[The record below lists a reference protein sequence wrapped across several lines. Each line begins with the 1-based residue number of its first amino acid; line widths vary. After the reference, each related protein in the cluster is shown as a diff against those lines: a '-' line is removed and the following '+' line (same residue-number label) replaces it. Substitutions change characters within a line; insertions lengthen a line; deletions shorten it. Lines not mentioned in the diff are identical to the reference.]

1 MSFGGCLKI
10 DSGAQMYK
18 NSDET
23 NLISAG
29 DWLVWF
35 CSFMAYSDL
44 TVKALIYVVFL
55 DKN

>member
-10 DSGAQMYK
+10 ESGAQMYK
-18 NSDET
+18 TSDET

-29 DWLVWF
+29 EWLVWF

-44 TVKALIYVVFL
+44 TVKALIYVVLL
-55 DKN
+55 DEN